1 MNKLNCLL
9 LILLLPVFCFAQN
22 TLSVQVNNVPSGH
35 GSVKVAVYDSD
46 DSFLSFDQV
55 LRSDSV
61 NADTGSVVLH
71 ISDLPAGEYALA
83 IFHDENDN
91 GKLDTNWLGIPRE
104 KVAFSK
110 AKMKTFG
117 PPKFKEC
124 SFKMSSDHEIH
135 IDL

>member
-35 GSVKVAVYDSD
+35 GSVKVAIYDSD

-61 NADTGSVVLH
+61 NADMGSVVLH